1 MIQNVLRVG
10 VLFIVWVFIGVFS
23 DIFYSILLASPV
35 TDQLIIN
42 KCLVG
47 TGAPTAVSQLQW
59 SRSLQDM

>member
-1 MIQNVLRVG
+1 MSLP
-10 VLFIVWVFIGVFS
+10 LCLS
-23 DIFYSILLASPV
+23 TALLKKTPDIFYSILLASPV
-35 TDQLIIN
+35 TDPLIIN